1 MERRPS
7 TRSATGFTLIELL
20 LVMALIALLLG
31 VGLGMFARLD
41 LGDRVAVALVQDAL
55 RSAHNFSV
63 ARAAPARV
71 RIDAKTGTMRTE
83 GMLVIGT
90 WHFES
95 LPLRGAFGVEGSLL
109 GGHLVDDGFQGKAIS
124 FVGEPPRS
132 KVEIP
137 VQNDPSWNLR
147 DGFAL
152 RCALRPQGS
161 AGDGSG
167 AVLAVGESLGIET
180 TGSGGVRAW
189 IGAEVTDEHGDIRRG
204 GRIPV
209 ESPAGALLPDR
220 WSVVELQY
228 DRRALRL
235 FVNGALAAEVDENA
249 PVWKVDAPILLSP
262 SNAPWRGAIDS
273 LSVSAVAAREESRLP
288 RGAAFAAGTPAEILF
303 APGGGLDRDVHKEPI
318 KIAIDLEDGRH
329 LPVLVNLFGTVE

>member
-1 MERRPS
+1 VERKQS
-7 TRSATGFTLIELL
+7 TGSATGFTLIELL
-20 LVMALIALLLG
+20 LVMALIAMMLG
-31 VGLGMFARLD
+31 IGLGMFAHLD

-55 RSAHNFSV
+55 RSAQNFSV
-63 ARAAPARV
+63 ARSAPARV
-71 RIDAKTGTMRTE
+71 RIDVKTGAMRTE

-95 LPLRGAFGVEGSLL
+95 LPLRGAFGVEAALI
-109 GGHLVDDGFQGKAIS
+109 GGHLVDDGFQGKALS

-137 VQNDPSWNLR
+137 VQNDSSWNLR

-152 RCALRPQGS
+152 RCALRPQGT
-161 AGDGSG
+161 AGENGG
-167 AVLAVGESLGIET
+167 AVLSIGESLGIET

-189 IGAEVTDEHGDIRRG
+189 IGAEVTDERGDVRRG
-204 GRIPV
+204 GKIPV
-209 ESPAGALLPDR
+209 ESPAGALLGDR

-235 FVNGALAAEVDENA
+235 LVNGALAGEVEENA
-249 PVWKVDAPILLSP
+249 PVWKVDAPIVLSP

-288 RGAAFAAGTPAEILF
+288 RGATFAAGTPAEILF
-303 APGGGLDRDVHKEPI
+303 APGGGLDREAHKEPV
-318 KIAIDLEDGRH
+318 KLAIDLEDGRH
-329 LPVLVNLFGTVE
+329 IPVLVNLFGTVQ